1 MQLIDDL
8 QAEHELIDRL
18 VGSLRTYVDHRV
30 RGEADPADGPRFLRF
45 FRLFA
50 GDFHHAKEEDTLFPA
65 LQAHADLPASGPIT
79 MLRDDHARLAAVLT
93 EMAPLIGS
101 ALESQA
107 DRDRLQHLAFDYS
120 HAMWH
125 HIDAENSVLF
135 PESEGRLKKNGVAEL
150 PSRPMRD
157 QERAAKADGEQLL
170 ARYAPMNDPEIIR
183 GDGCVSCPGFGE
195 RCRGLE
201 HEWWNESEWEEFQ
214 DHLGGD

>member
-8 QAEHELIDRL
+8 EREHDLIDRL
-18 VGSLRTYVDHRV
+18 VGSLRTYVDQRA
-30 RGEADPADGPRFLRF
+30 RGEGDPADGPRFIRF

-50 GDFHHAKEEDTLFPA
+50 GGFHHAKEEETLFPA
-65 LQAHADLPASGPIT
+65 LQARADLPESGPIA
-79 MLRDDHARLAAVLT
+79 MLRGDHARMAAVLG
-93 EMAPLIGS
+93 EMEPLIGS
-101 ALESQA
+101 ALGDQA
-107 DRDRLQHLAFDYS
+107 DRDRLHRLAFEYS

-135 PESEGRLKKNGVAEL
+135 PESEGRLKKNGVTEL
-150 PSRPMRD
+150 PSRAMT
-157 QERAAKADGEQLL
+157 EGEHAAKLEGEQLL
-170 ARYAPMNDPEIIR
+170 ARYAPMSDPEIIR